1 MLREFRSEPKG
12 FPDLLNYYAL
22 VSEGVLFNKDGSL
35 LAAWWYA
42 GPDMESATPNEM
54 AVLAAQ
60 INGALRDLGNGWMIQ
75 ADAIRKPAPGYA
87 LAGAFPHLGA
97 RCQVAVIAV
106 PDDDKGEKLVAAA
119 NDARLTLADI
129 RAAVRAKGLSNLC
142 APREL
147 RLVRTIPKLGT
158 GKTDH
163 RALARELAAAPAP
176 AETAA
181 LVAAS

>member
-87 LAGAFPHLGA
+87 LAGAFPDATSRLIDDERRRLYEGGGATFESVYALTATYLPPAEIQNRLGA
-97 RCQVAVIAV
+97 LFIESNEERRAPSWDAV
-106 PDDDKGEKLVAAA
+106 
-119 NDARLTLADI
+119 
-129 RAAVRAKGLSNLC
+129 
-142 APREL
+142 L
-147 RLVRTIPKLGT
+147 R
-158 GKTDH
+158 H
-163 RALARELAAAPAP
+163 FERALG
-176 AETAA
+176 
-181 LVAAS
+181 